1 MSGQWKEVV
10 RLRFKGER
18 FRDHALDL
26 GALTELSQFQKM
38 IAETA
43 KELWRAANPDRE
55 RLPRRFEERT
65 RLCLRKIEEGSA
77 TAPLEVYVAEEEQRE
92 FWEAEP
98 TEIKEAIALA
108 NGVFEAV
115 ERDSPLPERFPKKL
129 LTEYVAWGQ
138 SLAEGE
144 ELEVQ
149 PTSGKRITH
158 VTQETRE
165 RLRTFCEAPHQD
177 YVDVY
182 GEVLEADVKQKRFQ
196 LWIDERTPVTVMF
209 SDQQEAEV
217 TTALKEHVSLRMQV
231 KGQGEMSP
239 QGKLL
244 RIIQVDELKVR
255 QVGEIPFDR
264 SARPI
269 EEVLADLASEVS
281 ETEWAKLPSDLTDNL
296 DHYLYG
302 LPKR

>member
-1 MSGQWKEVV
+1 VSGQWKEVV
-10 RLRFKGER
+10 RLRLKGER

-26 GALTELSQFQKM
+26 GALAELSQFLK
-38 IAETA
+38 IVGETA

-77 TAPLEVYVAEEEQRE
+77 TAPLEVYVAEEEQGA
-92 FWEAEP
+92 FWESEP

-108 NGVFEAV
+108 NEVFEAV
-115 ERDSPLPERFPKKL
+115 ERDSQLPERFPKKL
-129 LTEYVAWGQ
+129 LSEYVAWGQ

-144 ELEVQ
+144 ELEIQ
-149 PTSGKRITH
+149 PTDGQRVTH
-158 VTQETRE
+158 VTSKTRE
-165 RLRTFCEAPHQD
+165 RLRTFCETPHQD
-177 YVDVY
+177 YVDAY

-196 LWIDERTPVTVMF
+196 LWTDDRTPVTVMF

-217 TTALKEHVSLRMQV
+217 TTALKEHLSLRMQV
-231 KGQGEMSP
+231 KGKGEMSP

-244 RIIQVDELKVR
+244 RITQVDDLTIRQIGELS
-255 QVGEIPFDR
+255 FDR
-264 SARPI
+264 SAQPI
-269 EEVLADLASEVS
+269 EDILVELAREVP
-281 ETEWAKLPSDLTDNL
+281 ETEWAKLPNDLTDNL

-302 LPKR
+302 TPKR